1 MRRVGSVGESDDNLR
16 PKGKWEPAADY
27 ANYAD
32 ADLHAVHSA
41 STLHLCNSRNPR
53 LIPCLRVSIQAD
65 FRLSVSA
72 FAGCI

>member
-32 ADLHAVHSA
+32 ADFTSCPLGLHSA
-41 STLHLCNSRNPR
+41 S
-53 LIPCLRVSIQAD
+53 A
-65 FRLSVSA
+65 
-72 FAGCI
+72 